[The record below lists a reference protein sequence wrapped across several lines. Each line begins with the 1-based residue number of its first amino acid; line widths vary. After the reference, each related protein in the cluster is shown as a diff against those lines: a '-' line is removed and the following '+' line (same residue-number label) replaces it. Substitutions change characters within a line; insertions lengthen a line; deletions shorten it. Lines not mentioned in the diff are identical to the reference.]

1 MGEVILYHGAGA
13 QDFEVLGP
21 SWETAESSRL
31 LFNVKRLLTVRGQT
45 DAVLLLDSL
54 PFVISPA
61 TNHFNDDF
69 HVLHAQLP
77 LLEYEAVR
85 ISQGEKRHAAAQI
98 AKAISEANG
107 PYIRFVAV
115 GLALA
120 DIEEWDVFVCHA
132 SEDKTEIARP
142 LCSHL
147 ESCGIR
153 CWLDEAEIAWGE
165 SIVSKIQEGISRA
178 RFVLVI
184 LTSRFLQKPWPQKEL
199 RTALTFDVESERSTI
214 LPLLVG
220 EPQSLLSSIPFL
232 KEKRYLSW
240 NGDPAVVERELR
252 KLIRRQNRQLA

>member
-1 MGEVILYHGAGA
+1 MGEVILYHGTGA
-13 QDFEVLGP
+13 LDFEVLGA
-21 SWETAESSRL
+21 SWGNDESRRL

-45 DAVLLLDSL
+45 DAVVLLDSI

-77 LLEYEAVR
+77 LVEYEAVR
-85 ISQGEKRHAAAQI
+85 LSQDEKRHAAAQI
-98 AKAISEANG
+98 AEAIPEANG

-120 DIEEWDVFVCHA
+120 DPEEWDVFVCHA
-132 SEDKTEIARP
+132 SEDKPEIARP

-165 SIVSKIQEGISRA
+165 SIISKIQEGISRA

-199 RTALTFDVESERSTI
+199 RTALTLEVEGERSI
-214 LPLLVG
+214 VLPLLAG
-220 EPQSLLSSIPFL
+220 NSQTLLSSVPFL
-232 KEKRYLSW
+232 REKRYLTW

-252 KLIRRQNRQLA
+252 TLVRRQARQLA